1 MKTRALSW
9 IGLAVILLG
18 FTATNKKESQWLVSE
33 KSVVEIL
40 GKTNINSFECQ
51 SINYSGNDILT
62 EVLFPEK
69 NQAVWSG
76 EIVLSSAN
84 FDCFNRM
91 MTKDFHQTV
100 QADEHPQIRVR
111 FLDLIRKNPNTPQ
124 ESLNG
129 NVEITLAGVCRRFPI
144 SCDLKFEKNGKTR
157 LIGSQTV
164 TFSDFQIDPPVK
176 FLGTVK
182 VQNEI
187 SVRFGLVLEEI

>member
-1 MKTRALSW
+1 MKTLTIIW

-18 FTATNKKESQWLVSE
+18 TIPASKKESQWLVSD
-33 KSVVEIL
+33 KSIVEIL

-51 SINYSGNDILT
+51 SINYRGNDILT

-69 NQAVWSG
+69 NHAVWSG
-76 EIVLSSAN
+76 EIVLISEN
-84 FDCFNRM
+84 FDCFNRI

-100 QADEHPQIRVR
+100 QSDEHPEIRVR